1 MTKTHSEQ
9 ALIDDPEA
17 GLTLLELL
25 IVLAIISI
33 VGVVVAGQVVGQMDR
48 AKVDL
53 ARLQLKQV
61 DNALL
66 LFQLDTGRFPT
77 TEEALGALAVAPAN
91 LDGWRGP
98 YLKGDKALLDPWGH
112 GITYSASTEG
122 AYVLKSLGSDGRTG
136 GDGTAADVSL
146 SSAGS

>member
-1 MTKTHSEQ
+1 MMRSISKPATIE
-9 ALIDDPEA
+9 DPEA

-48 AKVDL
+48 AKVDI

-77 TEEALGALAVAPAN
+77 SEEGLAALVVAPSHA
-91 LDGWRGP
+91 DGWRGP
-98 YLKGDKALLDPWGH
+98 YLKGDKAIEDPWGH
-112 GITYSASTEG
+112 GLTYSAPGEG
-122 AYVLKSLGSDGRTG
+122 GYVLSSLGSDGRAG
-136 GDGTAADVSL
+136 GDGTAADISL
-146 SSAGS
+146 ASTGA

>member
-1 MTKTHSEQ
+1 MKKTCSET
-9 ALIDDPEA
+9 AEIDDREA

-25 IVLAIISI
+25 IVLAIISV

-66 LFQLDTGRFPT
+66 LFQLDTGRYPT
-77 TEEALGALAVAPAN
+77 ADEGLGVLVSAPGN

-98 YLKGDKALLDPWGH
+98 YLRGDKGLLDPWGH
-112 GITYSASTEG
+112 GLSFSTSTEG
-122 AYVLKSLGSDGRTG
+122 AYVLTSLGSDGRAG

-146 SSAGS
+146 NSTGN

>member
-1 MTKTHSEQ
+1 MTKTASNRLPIEH
-9 ALIDDPEA
+9 PEA

-53 ARLQLKQV
+53 VRLQIKQV

-77 TEEALGALAVAPAN
+77 ADEGLNALMTAPSTVS
-91 LDGWRGP
+91 DWRGP
-98 YLKGDKALLDPWGH
+98 YLRGDKTLVDPWGH
-112 GITYSASTEG
+112 ALSYTVAGAGTYTIA
-122 AYVLKSLGSDGRTG
+122 SLGGDGRKG
-136 GDGTAADVSL
+136 GDGTAADIEL
-146 SSAGS
+146 SSGAN

>member
-1 MTKTHSEQ
+1 MTKLHREQ
-9 ALIDDPEA
+9 TDIADPEA

-66 LFQLDTGRFPT
+66 LFQLDTGRFPA
-77 TEEALGALAVAPAN
+77 TEEGIGALVDGPGN
-91 LDGWRGP
+91 LEGWRGP

-112 GITYSASTEG
+112 ALTYSASSEG
-122 AYVLKSLGSDGRTG
+122 DYVLTSLGSDGRTG
-136 GDGTAADVSL
+136 GDGAAADISL
-146 SSAGS
+146 SSAGG

>member
-1 MTKTHSEQ
+1 MKKTSSEK
-9 ALIDDPEA
+9 AETDDREA

-25 IVLAIISI
+25 IVLAIISV

-66 LFQLDTGRFPT
+66 LFQLDTGRYPT
-77 TEEALGALAVAPAN
+77 AEEGLGVLVSAPGN
-91 LDGWRGP
+91 PDGWRGP
-98 YLKGDKALLDPWGH
+98 YLRGDKALLDPWGH
-112 GITYSASTEG
+112 GLAFSTSAEG
-122 AYVLKSLGSDGRTG
+122 AYVLTSLGSDGRAG

-146 SSAGS
+146 SSTGN

>member
-1 MTKTHSEQ
+1 MTYYVSNQRSLQH
-9 ALIDDPEA
+9 PEA

-25 IVLAIISI
+25 VVLAIISI

-53 ARLQLKQV
+53 VRLQLKQV

-77 TEEALGALAVAPAN
+77 ADEGLDALMTAPSSVS
-91 LDGWRGP
+91 DWRGP
-98 YLKGDKALLDPWGH
+98 YLRGDKSLVDPWGH
-112 GITYSASTEG
+112 ALTYAAGG
-122 AYVLKSLGSDGRTG
+122 AGDFSIASLGGDGREG
-136 GDGTAADVSL
+136 GDGTAADIQL
-146 SSAGS
+146 SSGAN

>member
-1 MTKTHSEQ
+1 MTKTHPQQ
-9 ALIDDPEA
+9 ADLNDPEA

-66 LFQLDTGRFPT
+66 LFQLDTGRYPT
-77 TEEALGALAVAPAN
+77 AEEGLGVLVSAPGN
-91 LDGWRGP
+91 PDGWRGP
-98 YLKGDKALLDPWGH
+98 YLRGDKALLDPWGH
-112 GITYSASTEG
+112 DLTLSASTEG
-122 AYVLKSLGSDGRTG
+122 AYVLTSLGSDGRTG

-146 SSAGS
+146 SSTGN